1 MDDRFDGF
9 NLAPTQVLVIGFA
22 LVILIGSM
30 LLNLPVASQDGSSV
44 GYINALFT
52 SASAVCVTG
61 LVVVDTGTHWTVFGK
76 TVILILIQ
84 IGGLGFMTLATMFA
98 VFLGKKISLK
108 ERLIIQESLNQNTLS
123 GVVRFT
129 QYILLVTLIIEGL
142 GAFFLAFTF
151 VPEYGWTQGIA
162 YSIFHSISAF
172 CNAGFDIIGEGRGLT
187 PYVNNPIVNFTVY
200 ALVIL
205 GGIGFSVLVDL
216 KNKRNIK
223 RLSLHTKIVLIMTF
237 TLLASGFVSFL
248 LLEWNNPET
257 LGELPLRGKLMAGF
271 FQSMTTRT
279 AGFNTIALDQMGD
292 ASKLLT
298 IIFMFIGG
306 SPASTAGGIK
316 TATLGVIIFTVISVI
331 KGKEETELFKKRI
344 PRDIVNRA
352 ITVIVISLSLVM
364 IVTGILTITETGFS
378 FLDIL
383 FESTSA
389 FGTVGLSL
397 GITSELSP
405 IGKLVITFLMF
416 AGRVG
421 PITIVFALA
430 RRQRKYKGII
440 KYPEGKILVG

>member
-1 MDDRFDGF
+1 MNDRFDGF
-9 NLAPTQVLVIGFA
+9 NLAPTQILAMGFA
-22 LVILIGSM
+22 LVILVGSM
-30 LLNLPVASQDGSSV
+30 LLNLPISSQDGRSI
-44 GYINALFT
+44 GFIDALFT

-76 TVILILIQ
+76 TIILILIQ
-84 IGGLGFMTLATMFA
+84 IGGLGFMSLATMFA
-98 VFLGKKISLK
+98 VLLGKKISLK
-108 ERLIIQESLNQNTLS
+108 ERLVIQESLSQNTLS

-129 QYILLVTLIIEGL
+129 QYILLGTLIIEGL
-142 GAFFLAFTF
+142 GALFLSFTF
-151 VPEYGWTQGIA
+151 IPEYGLVKGIA

-172 CNAGFDIIGEGRGLT
+172 CNAGFDIIGHGKGLT
-187 PYVNNPIVNFTVY
+187 PYVNDPIVNFTVTS
-200 ALVIL
+200 LIII
-205 GGIGFSVLVDL
+205 GGIGFSVVVDVINRRGL
-216 KNKRNIK
+216 R
-223 RLSLHTKIVLIMTF
+223 RLSLHSKLVLVVTF
-237 TLLASGFVSFL
+237 VLLTSGFFAFL

-257 LGELPLRGKLMAGF
+257 LGNLPLTGKLMAGF
-271 FQSMTTRT
+271 FQSTTTRT
-279 AGFNTIALDQMGD
+279 AGFNTIALDQMND

-298 IIFMFIGG
+298 MILMFIGG

-331 KGKEETELFKKRI
+331 RGKEETELFRKRI
-344 PRDIVNRA
+344 SRDIVNRA
-352 ITVIVISLSLVM
+352 ITVSFISLTLVM
-364 IVTGILTITETGFS
+364 FVTAILTITETGFS

-397 GITSELSP
+397 GITSQLSP
-405 IGKLVITFLMF
+405 LGRLVITFLMF

-430 RRQRKYKGII
+430 RSQRKYKGII